1 MYSHLS
7 NKRGGWNKCGGGAK
21 FAKALNVE
29 VGINVEGGIL
39 IRTYLLD
46 RLEFNGLSQPLLA
59 KLWVLMTRTRSQM
72 FANDVI
78 NIYYNMLNTK

>member
-1 MYSHLS
+1 MWRGCKVCQST
-7 NKRGGWNKCGGGAK
+7 KRGGWNKRGGWD
-21 FAKALNVE
+21 FD
-29 VGINVEGGIL
+29 